1 LLQQEDGKKEAG
13 AIIKG
18 GGDVDADAG
27 ASEISYIIYHLRFN
41 SVHHIIYSKL
51 ICYVCEKYNNNI

>member
-1 LLQQEDGKKEAG
+1 
-13 AIIKG
+13 
-18 GGDVDADAG
+18 VDADAGAVAG